1 MIDVPV
7 VDVYLWDLERL
18 VKRDLSV
25 KEIEEIL
32 PKVKCEIE
40 EIEDELIS
48 YEATHDRPDLYS
60 AEGLSIALRG
70 LLEVEKGLPRYR
82 VRGVVSKGYVEGPD
96 YRPYVLFATVYGVS
110 LDDESIRQL
119 MQLQEKIH
127 ITYGRD
133 RRKVSIGLY
142 DLKEIKLPVKYVA
155 VDPKSVKFPPLDFKE
170 EMTPLE
176 ILRKHPKGIAYKH
189 LVEGKEKVPLIVD
202 AEGKVVSF
210 PPIVNSE
217 EFRVTQETTDILI
230 DVTSIDLNAAR
241 KVISIIVTAV
251 AERGGEI
258 GLIEMQAPWGKEVSP
273 RLDPE
278 TINYDVSLNKK
289 LLGLDLG
296 VSETISLLEKM
307 RMNATA
313 LSDETLEVKY
323 PFYRTDILHQVDIAE
338 EVAMAYGYE
347 NIEPQ
352 VMRPLHPGKENGLE
366 VFTRSI
372 REAMVGLG
380 FLEINNYM
388 MTNTMLMF
396 DKMNIQRT
404 KIVEVSNPRH
414 EAFHALRNWI
424 IPQLLNTLAN
434 SKHAGYPQRIFE
446 TGDIVLVTDKD
457 EILEEKHLAFLLA
470 DKKITLTDGLAI
482 LKALF
487 ELYGLKYELKPGEHP
502 SFIPGRFAEVIVNGT
517 KIGFIGEIHPLIL
530 LNFELEVPIVAS
542 ELDIDKIRQ
551 AYLGLLH

>member
-1 MIDVPV
+1 MPV
-7 VDVYLWDLERL
+7 IDVYLWDLERL
-18 VKRDLSV
+18 VGRGLS
-25 KEIEEIL
+25 KEEIEETL

-40 EIEDELIS
+40 EIDGELIS

-60 AEGLSIALRG
+60 AEGLGIALRG
-70 LLEVEKGLPRYR
+70 LLDVERGLPRYR
-82 VRGVVSKGYVEGPD
+82 VRGVVGKGYAEGPD

-142 DLKEIKLPVKYVA
+142 DLRGIRLPVKYVA
-155 VDPKSVKFPPLDFKE
+155 VDPKSVKFSPLDFRE
-170 EMTPLE
+170 EMTPTE
-176 ILRKHPKGIAYKH
+176 ILRKHPKGVAYRH
-189 LVEGKEKVPLIVD
+189 LVAGRGKVPLIVD

-217 EFRVTQETTDILI
+217 EFRVTQETRDILI
-230 DVTSIDLNAAR
+230 DVTGIDLNAAR
-241 KVISIIVTAV
+241 KVISIMATAV

-258 GLIEMQAPWGKEVSP
+258 GLVEMHAPWGEEVSP

-278 TINYDVSLNKK
+278 KINYDVSLNRR

-296 VSETISLLEKM
+296 VSETAQLLERM
-307 RMNATA
+307 RMNATP
-313 LSDETLEVKY
+313 LGDKTLEVKY

-352 VMRPLHPGKENGLE
+352 SMRPLHPGRENGLE

-388 MTNTMLMF
+388 MTSTALMF
-396 DKMNIQRT
+396 DKMNVPKT
-404 KIVEVSNPRH
+404 KIIEVSNPRH

-424 IPQLLNTLAN
+424 IPQLLETLAS
-434 SKHAGYPQRIFE
+434 SKHAGYPQKIFE
-446 TGDIVLVTDKD
+446 TGDVVLVTDKN
-457 EILEEKHLAFLLA
+457 EIVEERHLAFLLA

-482 LKALF
+482 LRALF
-487 ELYGLKYELKPGEHP
+487 ELYGLRYELRPGEHP
-502 SFIPGRFAEVIVNGT
+502 SFIPGRFAEIIVGGT
-517 KIGFIGEIHPLIL
+517 SIGFAGEIHPSVL
-530 LNFELEVPIVAS
+530 LNFGLEVPVVAS
-542 ELDIDKIRQ
+542 ELDIEEIRQ
-551 AYLGLLH
+551 VYLGSLR